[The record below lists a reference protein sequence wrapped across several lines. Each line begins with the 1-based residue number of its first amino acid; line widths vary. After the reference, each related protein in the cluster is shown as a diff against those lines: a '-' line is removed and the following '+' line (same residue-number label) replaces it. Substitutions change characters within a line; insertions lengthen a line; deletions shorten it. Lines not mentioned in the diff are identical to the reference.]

1 MSISFLL
8 FLAFVAVITGPGPVW
23 ACVVLSVAILAL
35 IGFLEWLDRN
45 RAPGILECLNHNRD

>member
-1 MSISFLL
+1 MSISFFLL
-8 FLAFVAVITGPGPVW
+8 LAFVAVITGPGPVW

-45 RAPGILECLNHNRD
+45 RAPGFLECLDRDRR